1 MSRIPQSSKGG
12 AASTALAILLE
23 LASAIQ
29 IGLNVGMMAALTNL
43 TAVLLR
49 EHFASA
55 ATFLRIKSRSLNPWK
70 EQRAPTVLLLSFF
83 AVARCSAAVTLL
95 VEDPYGTFGAYNP
108 TGHAAV
114 FLDHVCAESYTKLRH
129 CSAGESGIVL
139 SRYLRV
145 HGNDWL
151 AVPLV
156 PYLYAVDDLQ
166 DAPQSVSRSEVDALR
181 ERYWAAHLQQ
191 LAPAELDGKAPR
203 GVKCGLWVGLVGASY
218 DRTIHGY
225 QIEST
230 WEQDEALIQALNSA
244 QNVAKYNL
252 LFHNCADFAKTILG
266 FYAPIKV
273 HRNFIGDLGVLTPK
287 RVGAAFVH
295 YGKHH
300 DDSHFTL
307 FTIPQV
313 SGTMPRSYA
322 MNGVAESLVKSKRYI
337 IPLILLNPTFA
348 LAATVGYLTE
358 AHARLPKD
366 APVVDL
372 RQLAGEPTV
381 DLQRLSITSAGGV
394 EFRALESR
402 VISEKEAGS

>member
-1 MSRIPQSSKGG
+1 MSRIPQSLKGG
-12 AASTALAILLE
+12 AASTALSILLE
-23 LASAIQ
+23 LAGAIQ
-29 IGLNVGMMAALTNL
+29 ISLNVGMMAALTNL
-43 TAVLLR
+43 TAVLVHK
-49 EHFASA
+49 HFACT
-55 ATFLRIKSRSLNPWK
+55 ATFLRSKSRFLNLWK
-70 EQRAPTVLLLSFF
+70 EQCGLTVLLLSSL
-83 AVARCSAAVTLL
+83 AIARCSASVTLL

-156 PYLYAVDDLQ
+156 PYLYALDDLQ
-166 DAPQSVSRSEVDALR
+166 DVPQSASRPEVDAMR
-181 ERYWAAHLQQ
+181 ERYWASHLQQ
-191 LAPAELDGKAPR
+191 LAPAESDGKAPR
-203 GVKCGLWVGLVGASY
+203 GIKRGLWVGLVGASY

-230 WEQDEALIQALNSA
+230 REQDEALIQAMNSS

-266 FYAPIKV
+266 FYAPLKV

-300 DDSHFTL
+300 DESHFTI
-307 FTIPQV
+307 FVIPQV

-322 MNGVAESLVKSKRYI
+322 VNGVAESLVKSKQYI

-348 LAATVGYLTE
+348 FAATVGYLTE
-358 AHARLPKD
+358 AHVRLPKD
-366 APVVDL
+366 ALVVNL

-381 DLQRLSITSAGGV
+381 DLHRLSITSTRGI
-394 EFRALESR
+394 EIHALESR
-402 VISEKEAGS
+402 VVSEKEAGS